1 MIGWIIAALLLLAV
15 FALSALIAEKC
26 LQKVVKPVR
35 YDVDYVKALETR
47 NGFSDCIEAYE
58 TKWPRTPFV
67 LHCAGADISGEY
79 MENPAD
85 SGTPRKVAIICHG
98 HTVNR
103 YSDLKYAD
111 IFYRAG
117 FSTVI
122 FDERYFGESTGDF
135 CTLGQ
140 NEAQDVATIIAYARS
155 IFGQDCVIGLHG
167 ESMGA
172 ATALLALKYETPDF
186 VIADC
191 PFADSKL
198 LFAQWLKRNLHIPF
212 GMVWPILRRRAKRKY
227 GYDIAAASPIAAVKR
242 KNVPICLM
250 HGKRDDLIP
259 CTHSQMLHAA
269 CTNPK
274 SELHLF
280 ENADHARSIVVART
294 EYERMVLAFLHNCGL
309 YVAES

>member
-1 MIGWIIAALLLLAV
+1 MIAALLLLAV

-26 LQKVVKPVR
+26 LQMVVNPVR
-35 YDVDYVKALETR
+35 YDVDYVKALETT
-47 NGFSDCIEAYE
+47 NGFSDCIEAFE
-58 TKWPRTPFV
+58 TKWQRTPFV

-79 MENPAD
+79 MMNPAD

-140 NEAQDVATIIAYARS
+140 NEARDVAAIIAYVRQ

-172 ATALLALKYETPDF
+172 ATALLTLKYETPDF

-198 LFAQWLKRNLHIPF
+198 LFAQWLKCNLHIPI
-212 GMVWPILRRRAKRKY
+212 GLIWPILRRRAKRKY
-227 GYDIAAASPIAAVKR
+227 DYDVESVCPIAAVQG

-250 HGKRDDLIP
+250 HGKSDNLIP
-259 CTHSQMLHAA
+259 YTHSEMLHKA
-269 CTNPK
+269 CVNPN

-280 ENADHARSIVVART
+280 ENADHARSIVMART
-294 EYERMVLAFLHNCGL
+294 EYERLVLAFLHNCGL
-309 YVAES
+309 YGTENKQ

>member
-1 MIGWIIAALLLLAV
+1 MIWCMIAALLLLAV

-26 LQKVVKPVR
+26 LQMVVNPVR
-35 YDVDYVKALETR
+35 YDVDYVKALETT

-58 TKWPRTPFV
+58 TKWQRTPFV

-79 MENPAD
+79 MMNPAD

-140 NEAQDVATIIAYARS
+140 NEARDVAAIIAYVKQ

-172 ATALLALKYETPDF
+172 ATALLT
-186 VIADC
+186 
-191 PFADSKL
+191 SST
-198 LFAQWLKRNLHIPF
+198 
-212 GMVWPILRRRAKRKY
+212 RRR
-227 GYDIAAASPIAAVKR
+227 I
-242 KNVPICLM
+242 L
-250 HGKRDDLIP
+250 
-259 CTHSQMLHAA
+259 
-269 CTNPK
+269 
-274 SELHLF
+274 
-280 ENADHARSIVVART
+280 
-294 EYERMVLAFLHNCGL
+294 
-309 YVAES
+309 

>member
-1 MIGWIIAALLLLAV
+1 MIWCMIVALLLLAV

-26 LQKVVKPVR
+26 LQMVVNPVR
-35 YDVDYVKALETR
+35 YDVDYVKALETT

-58 TKWPRTPFV
+58 TKWQRTPFV

-79 MENPAD
+79 MMNPAD

-140 NEAQDVATIIAYARS
+140 NEARDVAAIIAYVRQ

-172 ATALLALKYETPDF
+172 ATALLTFKYETPDF

-198 LFAQWLKRNLHIPF
+198 LFAQWLKRNLRIPI
-212 GMVWPILRRRAKRKY
+212 GLIWPILRRRAKRKY
-227 GYDIAAASPIAAVKR
+227 DYDVESVCPVAAVQ
-242 KNVPICLM
+242 
-250 HGKRDDLIP
+250 GK
-259 CTHSQMLHAA
+259 TY
-269 CTNPK
+269 
-274 SELHLF
+274 
-280 ENADHARSIVVART
+280 RSA
-294 EYERMVLAFLHNCGL
+294 
-309 YVAES
+309 

>member
-1 MIGWIIAALLLLAV
+1 
-15 FALSALIAEKC
+15 
-26 LQKVVKPVR
+26 
-35 YDVDYVKALETR
+35 
-47 NGFSDCIEAYE
+47 
-58 TKWPRTPFV
+58 
-67 LHCAGADISGEY
+67 

-117 FSTVI
+117 FSIVI

-140 NEAQDVATIIAYARS
+140 NEVRDVAAIIAYTRQ

-167 ESMGA
+167 ESLGA
-172 ATALLALKYETPDF
+172 ATALLVLQYETPDF

-198 LFAQWLKRNLHIPF
+198 LFAQWIKRKLHIPI
-212 GMVWPILRRRAKRKY
+212 GLIWPILRRRAKRKY
-227 GYDIAAASPIAAVKR
+227 DYDVESVSPVAAVQG

-250 HGKRDDLIP
+250 HGKSDNLIP
-259 CTHSQMLHAA
+259 YTHSQMLHAA
-269 CTNPK
+269 CANPN

-294 EYERMVLAFLHNCGL
+294 EYERLVLAFLHNCGL
-309 YVAES
+309 YGADS